1 MSFSDVFSTRTS
13 YFKQALPFLRRLR
26 YRYGFTKA
34 IQRACDIRPMSSDL
48 VTIRI
53 VEEPSVAAR
62 AQQLQQLDLLEESPW
77 DGLQGLGVELSVHR
91 SGVRGLKRLWS
102 VCAAS
107 QLSEELWQGAVAS
120 ASPMEALKSLGA
132 APQPGVYALRSAFK
146 NME

>member
-1 MSFSDVFSTRTS
+1 MSFSDVFSTRAA
-13 YFKQALPFLRRLR
+13 YFKQALPFLGWLR

-48 VTIRI
+48 VTIR
-53 VEEPSVAAR
+53 VEEPLVAAR
-62 AQQLQQLDLLEESPW
+62 AQQLQQLELLEESPW
-77 DGLQGLGVELSVHR
+77 DGLQRLGVELSVHR